1 MPSNASLAD
10 IYDAVRKQ
18 RQQQQ
23 SLAGGVNAP
32 AGAPVAPVAPPTPI
46 APPTPVAPPT
56 PAAAAPPGVSAITPP
71 PPVPNQT
78 PAELQTIT
86 PPSLQAITAATG
98 VQKSTGPYGVPSY
111 SQVGNGTVTLAD
123 VQRDLPN
130 SRGTLSVAG
139 VTPDEMAYRNQVVSG
154 INQATASLRR
164 GRLENRA
171 ERTDAIGEAA
181 RNELARMDARDQ
193 SLGDLQAKQEAN
205 QIGLAAALGKTTPFD
220 AARQQALGKQSVE
233 TAQAQKEGLAQMNDV
248 FMKMDKLEPL
258 LNDTGFLSPALGM
271 ASKVFGG
278 EKGANMEAFDS
289 VSKSL
294 VQSVAKTMGPNP
306 SNYDAQLLA
315 SMFPKYSNTTEG
327 NQKIVRNLR
336 DFAIQKML
344 SESGLSID
352 QIMNQR
358 GAMLEARGM
367 TPAQVQEKLAKEFAG
382 AY

>member
-32 AGAPVAPVAPPTPI
+32 AGAPVA
-46 APPTPVAPPT
+46 PVAPPT

>member
-10 IYDAVRKQ
+10 VYDSVRKQ

-23 SLAGGVNAP
+23 SLAGGVNA
-32 AGAPVAPVAPPTPI
+32 
-46 APPTPVAPPT
+46 PVAPPT

-86 PPSLQAITAATG
+86 PPSLQAITAAPG
-98 VQKSTGPYGVPSY
+98 VQKSTGHYGVPSY

-130 SRGTLSVAG
+130 SRGTLSVSG

-193 SLGDLQAKQEAN
+193 SLGDLQVKQEAN
-205 QIGLAAALGKTTPFD
+205 QIGLAAAMTKTTPYQ
-220 AARQQALGKQSVE
+220 AEAQRQQAQQDAKMSAAAQEATQNASDYFEKSGRLREMLGSTGMINSALATIGSPFNSERTAEKERFEALTSGMVLSAIKQ
-233 TAQAQKEGLAQMNDV
+233 
-248 FMKMDKLEPL
+248 
-258 LNDTGFLSPALGM
+258 LG
-271 ASKVFGG
+271 
-278 EKGANMEAFDS
+278 
-289 VSKSL
+289 
-294 VQSVAKTMGPNP
+294 TNP
-306 SNYDAQLLA
+306 SNTDLKFVQKAVLDYGKT
-315 SMFPKYSNTTEG
+315 PEG
-327 NQKIVRNLR
+327 NRKILDDMDAFMAAKLR
-336 DFAIQKML
+336 AKGVDSSQFLQADG
-344 SESGLSID
+344 SASGGASLQASRI
-352 QIMNQR
+352 NTR
-358 GAMLEARGM
+358 GAELMQQGM
-367 TPAQVQEKLAKEFAG
+367 TQDQVLAKLREEFPG